1 MALYENH
8 AGFTITE
15 KKLQVVEVIFKGDHF
30 YLENVDEAYFDE
42 PLRILENKETKIV
55 SLLQSSLNELLVRQS
70 LNSSTVSFA
79 LPFEIFFITQI
90 PYDNSMLH
98 QDLLEEFRWELS
110 ILYPFTSPENLVIQ
124 YLEIDK
130 NNFFDYS
137 SAIVYGIERK
147 YLNILH
153 KFCKDNNFTLKF
165 LDNVHLA
172 SDRALF
178 ASHPQMAKGLA
189 VSVYFGGKY
198 LSLLLIQDGK
208 PLLNKVFPL
217 HAADEMPRILKN
229 EFSSGNLIVNKFSI
243 DNAFI
248 SGEDLNKSLVK
259 TLSSAVGIEFVYF
272 NPFDKI
278 KAVPHL
284 LKNKLYLEK
293 YNSFSPSAGIAYRIA

>member
-1 MALYENH
+1 MALYQNH
-8 AGFTITE
+8 AGFTITGT
-15 KKLQVVEVIFKGDHF
+15 KLQVVEVIFQNDHF

-42 PLRILENKETKIV
+42 PLKIIENKETKIV
-55 SLLQSSLNELLVRQS
+55 SLLQSSLNELLIKQP
-70 LNSSTVSFA
+70 LNSTTVSFA
-79 LPFEIFFITQI
+79 LPFEIFYIAQI
-90 PYDNSMLH
+90 PYDNSLLH

-110 ILYPFTSPENLVIQ
+110 VLFPFTSAENLVIQ

-130 NNFFDYS
+130 NNFSNFN

-153 KFCKDNNFTLKF
+153 KFCSNNNFKLKF

-178 ASHPQMAKGLA
+178 ASHRQMSKGLT
-189 VSVYFGGKY
+189 VSVYFGGKH
-198 LSLLLIQDGK
+198 LSLILIHDGK
-208 PLLNKVFPL
+208 PVISKVFPL
-217 HAADEMPRILKN
+217 HAADEIPRLLKN
-229 EFSSGNLIVNKFSI
+229 EFTSENLKINKFSI

-248 SGEDLNKSLVK
+248 SGEDLNRSLVK
-259 TLSSAVGIEFVYF
+259 TLNSAVGVEFIYF

-284 LKNKLYLEK
+284 LKNKFYLEK